1 MTPPSRSYRRSLAK
15 ANAATRPREA
25 PGSAGLPDFVPNA
38 VFEAAL
44 TDYQHRAGAVNVNPL
59 ILGSKKTASLE
70 FSLRDCRTGELLWK
84 GDGATSE
91 AKGFLFAGINGY
103 TILCEQLMT
112 MSRYQ
117 EPGK

>member
-1 MTPPSRSYRRSLAK
+1 
-15 ANAATRPREA
+15 
-25 PGSAGLPDFVPNA
+25 
-38 VFEAAL
+38 
-44 TDYQHRAGAVNVNPL
+44 VNVNPL

-103 TILCEQLMT
+103 TILCEQLIT

-117 EPGK
+117 EPGKVTLQQSATALRARGNSTEPVSSAVFWLVWPGFDCR